1 MYFLPLPIDMHGY
14 PHIVYSISVFVVN
27 IYPRTRFLANRKVLS
42 LLNLL
47 PSKSVSS
54 ALQFSMGNTCKHP
67 PSLPLIRQDRIT
79 FHRLSSFHQ
88 LLHLQGGIL
97 MRSKYCQ
104 SPCPVWFLLITS
116 VIDWRIVY
124 SFVHGD
130 PWEERAIVQDDQ
142 LLPVV
147 NKKSTIGPNGIE
159 LRDFF
164 LQRLEAVVSDASKS
178 MWPTL

>member
-1 MYFLPLPIDMHGY
+1 MAT
-14 PHIVYSISVFVVN
+14 HIS
-27 IYPRTRFLANRKVLS
+27 
-42 LLNLL
+42 L

-54 ALQFSMGNTCKHP
+54 ALQFSMRNTCKHP

-79 FHRLSSFHQ
+79 SHRLSSFHQ

-97 MRSKYCQ
+97 MRN
-104 SPCPVWFLLITS
+104 
-116 VIDWRIVY
+116 WRIVY

-130 PWEERAIVQDDQ
+130 PWEKRAIVQDDQ

-147 NKKSTIGPNGIE
+147 NKKNTIGPNGIE

-178 MWPTL
+178 M